1 MRSLNDMNIG
11 RRLNLLLS
19 ITFVVIF
26 VAMGL
31 YIMDMENEQVHEETD
46 TRMREQVGDLS
57 NFIEVQIEKNQ
68 NNVNRFLKVAHKMF
82 YGNNQLNVAEEETV
96 QMRATHQISEATHQV
111 TLPKWYLGEQPLHE
125 NYSFVDEIMD
135 MTDATATIFQKI
147 DQGYLRIT
155 TNVKKEDGSRAVGTF
170 IPNGSP
176 VVQAIE
182 RGQTYKGRAY
192 VVNGWYLTA
201 YEPIRIDGQVRGI
214 LYVGVQEKDMAELR
228 EIFYEKTY
236 FENGYPYLF
245 DKEGQVIIHPDSETE
260 GRNLSGEDFIQK
272 IIADENGKGKLEYTW
287 KGENKIQ
294 YYQYIEPIESYVSAT
309 INEADFMGIIN
320 QTRNVIIIAI
330 LLGIG
335 LFILINTQISRS
347 ITNGLKRGVQFAQRI
362 AAGDLTTTLDIKQ
375 KDEIGDL
382 ADAMNQMVYKL
393 RGIVSEVQSGGDN
406 ISSAS
411 QQVSSS
417 SQELSQGSSEQA
429 SSVEEVSSSMEEMAS
444 NIQQNTDNSN
454 QTEKISTNAAQEME
468 KMGEAGKKSLKSIR
482 EIADKITIINDI
494 AFQTNILALNAAVE
508 AARAGEYGK
517 GFAVVAAEVRK
528 LAERSKNAA
537 DEIVDLANTSV
548 EVTEESGR
556 LIDELLPEIEKT
568 AKLVQEIN
576 AASMEQ
582 NSGADQI
589 NNAIQQLNQVTQQNA
604 ASSEEL
610 ATSAEEMSSQADQ
623 LKNTISW
630 FKTDDKQGQ
639 DVGRRQ
645 DVPHANSQKQG
656 NEHYTLQAYQAAG
669 SEGGNGQQA
678 APRSN
683 GNGSEKN
690 KDQGYNLN
698 LGSDEQ
704 EGDFEKY

>member
-1 MRSLNDMNIG
+1 MNMQNKQI
-11 RRLNLLLS
+11 
-19 ITFVVIF
+19 
-26 VAMGL
+26 
-31 YIMDMENEQVHEETD
+31 HEDTD
-46 TRMREQVGDLS
+46 TRMTEQVEDLS
-57 NFIEVQIEKNQ
+57 NFIEVQIDKNQ

-82 YGNNQLNVAEEETV
+82 YEGSQLNVSDEETV
-96 QMRATHQISEATHQV
+96 QMMATNQISETTHQV
-111 TLPKWYLGEQPLHE
+111 TLPRWYLGETPLH
-125 NYSFVDEIMD
+125 NNFSFVDEIMN

-147 DQGYLRIT
+147 DQGYLRIS
-155 TNVKKEDGSRAVGTF
+155 TNVKKEDGSRAIGTF
-170 IPNGSP
+170 IPNDSP
-176 VVQAIE
+176 VIRTIE
-182 RGQTYKGRAY
+182 RGQTYKGRAF

-201 YEPIRIDGQVRGI
+201 YEPIRVDGEIRGI

-245 DKEGQVIIHPDSETE
+245 DKNGEVIIHPNSETE
-260 GRNLSGEDFIQK
+260 GSNVADEDFIQE
-272 IIADENGKGKLEYTW
+272 IIADEDGKGKVEYTW
-287 KGENKIQ
+287 KGEDKIQ

-309 INEADFMGIIN
+309 INEADFMGIVN
-320 QTRNVIIIAI
+320 RTRNAILVAI

-347 ITNGLKRGVQFAQRI
+347 ITNGLKRGVNFAQRI

-382 ADAMNQMVYKL
+382 ADAMNKMVYKL
-393 RGIVSEVQSGGDN
+393 RGVVGEVQSGSDN

-417 SQELSQGSSEQA
+417 SQQLSQGSSEQA

-454 QTEKISTNAAQEME
+454 QTEKIASNAAKEME
-468 KMGEAGKKSLKSIR
+468 KMGEAGKKSLSSIR

-610 ATSAEEMSSQADQ
+610 ATSAEEMSGQADQ
-623 LKNTISW
+623 LKNTIAW
-630 FKTDDKQGQ
+630 FKTDETQSQRVVQNQTVSAGN
-639 DVGRRQ
+639 G
-645 DVPHANSQKQG
+645 QKQG
-656 NEHYTLQAYQAAG
+656 NGHQTLRAYQ
-669 SEGGNGQQA
+669 SVPSNGGNGKETSHQG
-678 APRSN
+678 N
-683 GNGSEKN
+683 GNGEDNSQEK
-690 KDQGYNLN
+690 GYNLN
-698 LGSDEQ
+698 LGSDDQGE
-704 EGDFEKY
+704 DFEKY

>member
-1 MRSLNDMNIG
+1 MISLKDIKIG
-11 RRLNLLLS
+11 RRLNVLL
-19 ITFVVIF
+19 TVAFVVVV
-26 VAMGL
+26 VALGL
-31 YIMDMENEQVHEETD
+31 YTIDMQRDQIIENTD
-46 TRMREQVGDLS
+46 TRMNEQVNDLAHY
-57 NFIEVQIEKNQ
+57 IEIQIEKNQ
-68 NNVNRFLKVAHKMF
+68 DNVNRFLNVAHRMF
-82 YGNNQLNVAEEETV
+82 YNGGELKVSEEETV
-96 QMRATHQISEATHQV
+96 HMEATNQISESTQRV
-111 TLPKWYLGEQPLHE
+111 SLPKWYLGDTPLHG

-135 MTDATATIFQKI
+135 MTEATATIFQKI
-147 DQGYLRIT
+147 DGGYLRIS
-155 TNVKKEDGSRAVGTF
+155 TNVKKEDGSRAVGTY
-170 IPNGSP
+170 IPNNSA
-176 VVQAIE
+176 VIQTIE
-182 RGQTYKGRAY
+182 QGQTYRGRAY

-201 YEPIRIDGQVRGI
+201 YEPIRIDGEIRGI
-214 LYVGVQEKDMAELR
+214 LYVGVREKDMGDLKEF
-228 EIFYEKTY
+228 FYSKTY
-236 FENGYPYLF
+236 YETGYPYLF
-245 DKEGQVIIHPDSETE
+245 DKDGNIIIHPDSETE
-260 GRNLSGEDFIQK
+260 GINIQKEDFFKQMVNDADGQGK
-272 IIADENGKGKLEYTW
+272 ISYMWEGQPKL
-287 KGENKIQ
+287 Q
-294 YYQYIEPIESYVSAT
+294 YFKFIDPINSYVT
-309 INEADFMGIIN
+309 TTLYEDKLLGMIN
-320 QTRNVIIIAI
+320 QTRNAIIIAI
-330 LLGIG
+330 VLGIG
-335 LFILINTQISRS
+335 LFVLINTQISRS

-630 FKTDDKQGQ
+630 FKTDDHQGQ
-639 DVGRRQ
+639 GGGRSQ
-645 DVPHANSQKQG
+645 NVAPANKQKQG
-656 NEHYTLQAYQAAG
+656 NGHQTLRAYQ
-669 SEGGNGQQA
+669 SVPSNGGNGHKA
-678 APRSN
+678 AQPSN

-690 KDQGYNLN
+690 QDQGYNLN
-698 LGSDEQ
+698 LGSNDQ
-704 EGDFEKY
+704 GDDFEKY